1 MKILMSAVSL
11 LLVLAVA
18 ACGDSAE
25 PQAQLDAIKEKMAKN
40 LPMSAEQKSEVE
52 RLMMQGSELLVAN
65 KTQEASAAFEQA
77 LKTLK
82 AAEDAD
88 RFNKA
93 E

>member
-1 MKILMSAVSL
+1 MKISMSAVSL
-11 LLVLAVA
+11 LLVLAVS
-18 ACGDSAE
+18 ACGDSSE
-25 PQAQLDAIKEKMAKN
+25 PQAQLDAIKEKLAKN
-40 LPMSAEQKSEVE
+40 LPMSPQQKSEVE
-52 RLMMQGSELLVAN
+52 QLMTQGSRLLAAN

-77 LKTLK
+77 LKMLK